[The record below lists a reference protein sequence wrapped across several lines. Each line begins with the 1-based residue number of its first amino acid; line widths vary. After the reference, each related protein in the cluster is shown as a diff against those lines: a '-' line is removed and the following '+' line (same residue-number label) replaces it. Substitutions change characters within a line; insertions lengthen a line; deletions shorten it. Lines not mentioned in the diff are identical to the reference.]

1 MELTLKALQIQLD
14 DLKKEIE
21 TLKSNCKTQTIK
33 KKLNIGDTFEI
44 AGLKWKILD
53 ITDKGY
59 FCLAEKLDENM
70 QFDKNCNDWKE
81 SSLRKFLNSDIY
93 RKIADEI
100 GAENIISFERDLLS
114 LDGQTEY
121 GKCEDFVSL
130 LSFDEYRK
138 YRAMIPNT
146 DNYWWWLITPDS
158 TECNGDKEWV
168 RVVSPSGC
176 INDDYC
182 DGGSGGVRPVCIF
195 SSSIFESEE

>member
-1 MELTLKALQIQLD
+1 MALNLKELQKQFD
-14 DLKKEIE
+14 DLKKEFEEFKASI
-21 TLKSNCKTQTIK
+21 KRPIIK
-33 KKLNIGDTFEI
+33 KGLTIGDTFEI

-59 FCLAEKLDENM
+59 FCLADKLEENM

-100 GAENIISFERDLLS
+100 GVENIISFERDLLS

-138 YRAMIPNT
+138 YRALIPNT

-158 TECNGDKEWV
+158 TKCNGDEEWV

-176 INDDYC
+176 IDDFNC
-182 DGGSGGVRPVCIF
+182 SASFDVRPVCIF

>member
-1 MELTLKALQIQLD
+1 MALNLKELQKQFD
-14 DLKKEIE
+14 DLKKEFEEFKASI
-21 TLKSNCKTQTIK
+21 KRPIIK
-33 KKLNIGDTFEI
+33 KGLAIGDTFEI
-44 AGLKWKILD
+44 AGLKWKILN

-59 FCLAEKLDENM
+59 FCLSDKLDENM
-70 QFDKNCNDWKE
+70 QFDKNCNYWKE

-100 GAENIISFERDLLS
+100 GSENIISFERDLLS

-138 YRAMIPNT
+138 YRELIPNT

-158 TECNGDKEWV
+158 TKCNGDKELV
-168 RVVSPSGC
+168 RVVSPSGNVSNNFC
-176 INDDYC
+176 GSIN
-182 DGGSGGVRPVCIF
+182 GVRPVCIF

>member
-1 MELTLKALQIQLD
+1 MALSLKALQNQVN
-14 DLKKEIE
+14 DLRKEIE
-21 TLKSNCKTQTIK
+21 NLKSNCKTQTIK
-33 KKLNIGDTFEI
+33 KSLAIGDTFEI

-59 FCLAEKLDENM
+59 FCLADKLEKNM
-70 QFDKNCNDWKE
+70 QFDKNFNDWKE

-93 RKIADEI
+93 RKISDEI

-138 YRAMIPNT
+138 YRALIPNT
-146 DNYWWWLITPDS
+146 DDYWWWLITPDS
-158 TECNGDKEWV
+158 AKCNGDSRWV
-168 RVVSPSGC
+168 RVVSPSG
-176 INDDYC
+176 NVSYYDWDY
-182 DGGSGGVRPVCIF
+182 SRGVRPVCIF

>member
-1 MELTLKALQIQLD
+1 MASSLKELQKQFD
-14 DLKKEIE
+14 DLKKEFE
-21 TLKSNCKTQTIK
+21 EFKSSIKRQIIK
-33 KKLNIGDTFEI
+33 KGLDIGDTFEI

-53 ITDKGY
+53 IKDKGY
-59 FCLAEKLDENM
+59 FCLADKLEDNM
-70 QFDKNCNDWKE
+70 QFDKNFNDWKE

-114 LDGQTEY
+114 LDGHTEY

-138 YRAMIPNT
+138 YRALIPNT

-158 TECNGDKEWV
+158 TKYNGDKELV
-168 RVVSPSGC
+168 RVVSPSGR
-176 INDDYC
+176 INY
-182 DGGSGGVRPVCIF
+182 GSCYSCCGVRPFCIF

>member
-1 MELTLKALQIQLD
+1 MALTLKALQNQVD
-14 DLKKEIE
+14 DLRKEIE

-33 KKLNIGDTFEI
+33 KKLYIGDIFEI
-44 AGLKWKILD
+44 EGLKWKIID

-59 FCLAEKLDENM
+59 FCLADKLDDNM

-81 SSLRKFLNSDIY
+81 SRLRKFLNSDIY

-138 YRAMIPNT
+138 YRELIPNT
-146 DNYWWWLITPDS
+146 DNYWWLITPDS
-158 TECNGDKEWV
+158 TKCNGDKEWV
-168 RVVSPSGC
+168 RVVSPSGDIDNYFC
-176 INDDYC
+176 NYDY
-182 DGGSGGVRPVCIF
+182 GVRPFCIF
-195 SSSIFESEE
+195 SSSIFESGE

>member
-1 MELTLKALQIQLD
+1 MALTLKALQNQVD
-14 DLKKEIE
+14 DLRKEIE

-33 KKLNIGDTFEI
+33 KSLAIGDTFEI

-59 FCLAEKLDENM
+59 FCLSDKLDDNM

-130 LSFDEYRK
+130 LSIDEYRK
-138 YRAMIPNT
+138 YRALIPNT

-158 TECNGDKEWV
+158 TKCNGDKDWV
-168 RVVSPSGC
+168 RVVSPSGGIGFNFC
-176 INDDYC
+176 NND
-182 DGGSGGVRPVCIF
+182 GGVRPVCIF